1 MVAPI
6 RVYVRLC
13 NVSELEQKQQEIA
26 ELRQHIALLE
36 QKIDLLVRQLYG
48 RKSEKLDPGQLDL
61 LFGEDVPGKSPASVE
76 EDQAAE
82 ASEDSA
88 GAKKR
93 SKARRARIPENL
105 PVEAEQIIDPEPVK
119 ACPEAW
125 RCIGEE
131 ISEQLDFRPGHFFR
145 RRIIR
150 RKYVRRAD
158 PEAAPIIAPLPPKLV
173 ERGIAA
179 PGLLAHVAVSKFCDH
194 LPLFRQ
200 EQIFDTRFEVFLPR
214 QSLSRWMAYVGDWL
228 QPVYREM
235 KETLFNEGYLQVDE
249 TPVKYLKPGSGKAQQ
264 GYFWTY
270 HVPGGDVIFDWQSSR
285 AHRCLEEVIPENFHG
300 LLQCDGYGAYR
311 TFAAKRPGITLVGC
325 WAHVRRKFFEALCTG
340 QQQATPIVEEI
351 RKLYHIETEL
361 RQVMAAPL
369 VRLEVRQQRSRPIIE
384 SLHERLTDLAIR
396 RVHLPQSSLGK
407 AIRYTL
413 DLWECLTLFLGNGR
427 LEIDN
432 NLTENSI
439 RPTAIGKKNWL
450 FVGRE
455 DTGWRSAVIYSVL
468 GSCRYQ
474 GIEPYGYLKALLE
487 VLPSATNWQI
497 KDLTPA
503 AWAEGRH
510 LNVVSVAA

>member
-1 MVAPI
+1 MVASI
-6 RVYVRLC
+6 RVCVSLSG
-13 NVSELEQKQQEIA
+13 VSELEQKQQEIA

-61 LFGEDVPGKSPASVE
+61 LFGEDVPGKPPASVE
-76 EDQAAE
+76 EAHAAE
-82 ASEDSA
+82 ASEGSTETTR
-88 GAKKR
+88 R

-105 PVEAEQIIDPEPVK
+105 PVEEEQTIDPEPVK

-145 RRIIR
+145 RRIIP

-270 HVPGGDVIFDWQSSR
+270 HVPGGDVIFDWQPSR
-285 AHRCLEEVIPENFHG
+285 AHRCLEEVIPEGFSG
-300 LLQCDGYGAYR
+300 FLQCDGYGAYR

-325 WAHVRRKFFEALCTG
+325 WAHVRRKFYEALCTG
-340 QQQATPIVEEI
+340 QQQAAPIVEEI

-361 RQVMAAPL
+361 RQAMAAPL
-369 VRLEVRQQRSRPIIE
+369 VRMEVRQQRSRLIIE

-413 DLWECLTLFLGNGR
+413 DLWECLPLFLGNGR

-439 RPTAIGKKNWL
+439 RPTALGKKNWL

-468 GSCRYQ
+468 GSCRYR
-474 GIEPYGYLKALLE
+474 GIEPYGYLKTLLE

-503 AWAEGRH
+503 AWAAGRH
-510 LNVVSVAA
+510 LQVISAAA